1 MYAKIGGNIMDQ
13 LSYGSDLGKDVRIQ
27 YIDALRRGKDSTE
40 ATNQLIADYEPSLFD
55 EEDAPRFWFA
65 LADVQWNLGRLE
77 ETVKHHAL
85 VYIEKELECAK
96 LPTSD
101 AVCIDI
107 PINVL
112 TMLKQKLSSPQPPQK
127 KIKQYR
133 LYHTDWKKGDVF
145 AYCLNCA
152 DTDYPDFHN
161 RYVYFVVK
169 DTETWHPGH
178 TIPVVYVYWVTSK
191 ELLSLD
197 CLQKQEYL
205 PQFYAPIAY
214 RNNPGMK
221 RKYSLA
227 LLCTSARAIPKKK
240 LTYLGNVGCIKTFD
254 NDDLNAYPVA
264 WKDFDKYMIKN
275 YVAWTNNCHSRDN
288 EK

>member
-1 MYAKIGGNIMDQ
+1 MDQ

-112 TMLKQKLSSPQPPQK
+112 TMLKQKLQNRGRQAQAAMGDLYNGTGGDAQK
-127 KIKQYR
+127 GIYR
-133 LYHTDWKKGDVF
+133 LS
-145 AYCLNCA
+145 A
-152 DTDYPDFHN
+152 
-161 RYVYFVVK
+161 
-169 DTETWHPGH
+169 
-178 TIPVVYVYWVTSK
+178 K
-191 ELLSLD
+191 EPAS
-197 CLQKQEYL
+197 
-205 PQFYAPIAY
+205 P
-214 RNNPGMK
+214 
-221 RKYSLA
+221 
-227 LLCTSARAIPKKK
+227 
-240 LTYLGNVGCIKTFD
+240 
-254 NDDLNAYPVA
+254 
-264 WKDFDKYMIKN
+264 
-275 YVAWTNNCHSRDN
+275 
-288 EK
+288 

>member
-1 MYAKIGGNIMDQ
+1 MCRKIR
-13 LSYGSDLGKDVRIQ
+13 DV
-27 YIDALRRGKDSTE
+27 
-40 ATNQLIADYEPSLFD
+40 
-55 EEDAPRFWFA
+55 
-65 LADVQWNLGRLE
+65 
-77 ETVKHHAL
+77 
-85 VYIEKELECAK
+85 
-96 LPTSD
+96 
-101 AVCIDI
+101 
-107 PINVL
+107 
-112 TMLKQKLSSPQPPQK
+112 
-127 KIKQYR
+127 
-133 LYHTDWKKGDVF
+133 
-145 AYCLNCA
+145 
-152 DTDYPDFHN
+152 
-161 RYVYFVVK
+161 
-169 DTETWHPGH
+169 WHPGH

>member
-1 MYAKIGGNIMDQ
+1 MDQ

-27 YIDALRRGKDSTE
+27 YIDALRSGKDSTE

-127 KIKQYR
+127 KINQYR

-178 TIPVVYVYWVTSK
+178 TISVVYVYWVTSK

-240 LTYLGNVGCIKTFD
+240 LIYLGNVGCIKTFD

>member
-1 MYAKIGGNIMDQ
+1 MALLKHTNYD
-13 LSYGSDLGKDVRIQ
+13 SDLGEDVRIQ
-27 YIDALRRGKDSTE
+27 YIDALRHGQDSTE
-40 ATNQLIADYEPSLFD
+40 ATNQLIADYEPALFD

-65 LADVQWNLGRLE
+65 LADAQWDVGRLE
-77 ETVKHHAL
+77 ETVKSNAL
-85 VYIEKELECAK
+85 ACIEKELKYAGIQTGDTAC
-96 LPTSD
+96 TNGS
-101 AVCIDI
+101 
-107 PINVL
+107 INAL
-112 TMLKQKLSSPQPPQK
+112 TMLKQKLLSPQPQQK

-145 AYCLNCA
+145 AYCLNCE

-240 LTYLGNVGCIKTFD
+240 LTYLGNVGYIKTFD

-264 WKDFDKYMIKN
+264 WKDFDKYMLKN
-275 YVAWTNNCHSRDN
+275 FMVWTSYCHS
-288 EK
+288 